1 MRVTAIKWNLQ
12 GNCVLLTR
20 SDQSAADFAILS
32 DTVMAGVMT
41 KHAKTTEVPQL
52 KIHISIAHENHSV
65 EILPSRHEKSQGLS
79 LRIHQDRR
87 KWRHLSRITSK
98 RRIIQLLPPLP
109 GTQTTTDSA
118 TSDCWPALLL
128 PYAVLGCVFKSFWDT
143 RSNVRSKSPRMRQE
157 RSW

>member
-52 KIHISIAHENHSV
+52 KIHISIAHENYSV

-87 KWRHLSRITSK
+87 K
-98 RRIIQLLPPLP
+98 
-109 GTQTTTDSA
+109 
-118 TSDCWPALLL
+118 
-128 PYAVLGCVFKSFWDT
+128 
-143 RSNVRSKSPRMRQE
+143 
-157 RSW
+157 